1 MEQLSGLDGWFL
13 AMETRSVFGHVG
25 SVCIVDVRGSGG
37 TESRLTL
44 EHLIGVIESRL
55 PLVPLFRRRLVT
67 VPLGL
72 DHPYWIED
80 PDFDIEFHVRALA
93 LPAPG
98 NDRQLSEQVARLHAR
113 PLDRSRPLWELYL
126 ITGLRG
132 GRAAIY
138 SKIHHAAIDG
148 VSGGDILT
156 AVLDVSPQGRELPDV
171 EVFEGEQPPDPVW
184 LLARS
189 AVALARQP
197 LNAARVAVDLARSIP
212 VLANAIGS
220 PIAHRLAASDDGEL
234 LSQTGLRAPST
245 PFNAPLSPHRRW
257 AFTDLPLAEVKKLR
271 VGSELTVNDVV
282 MALCAGALRRWLLL
296 HEALPAAPLV
306 AAVPVSVRTA
316 DQKGEFG
323 NRVSMMLAA
332 LPTNLSDPGERLGAM
347 HEAMRAAK
355 HQHGAIPASLLGD
368 VTQFAMPAL
377 ANQAWRLS
385 ARLRL
390 FERVN
395 PFNLFVSNVPGPKVP
410 LYFAGAELL
419 AYYPVSALV
428 DGQGL
433 NITVMSYRDNLYFGL
448 VACRALVPD
457 LDVMAGYLRDE
468 LDALTSAAE
477 ISAKATAPAAS
488 TKNSN
493 VASTRSS
500 NVASIKA
507 PKAAST
513 KASTKASHA

>member
-1 MEQLSGLDGWFL
+1 MEQLSGLDGAFL
-13 AMETRSVFGHVG
+13 AMETRTVFGHVG
-25 SVCIVDVRGSGG
+25 SVCIVDAGAPGG
-37 TESRLTL
+37 IDQGLTL
-44 EHLIGVIESRL
+44 EHLTRVIESRL

-80 PDFDIEFHVRALA
+80 PDFDIEFHVRELA

-126 ITGLRG
+126 IDGLSG
-132 GRAAIY
+132 GRTAIY

-156 AVLDVSPQGRELPDV
+156 AVLDVSPQGRELPTV
-171 EVFEGEQPPDPVW
+171 EAFEGEQPPDPTW

-189 AVALARQP
+189 AVSLARQP
-197 LNAARVAVDLARSIP
+197 MQAVRVATDLARSIP
-212 VLANAIGS
+212 VLANAIG
-220 PIAHRLAASDDGEL
+220 PPLAQRLAGKDGGDL
-234 LSQTGLRAPST
+234 LSQTGLRAPVT

-257 AFTDLPLAEVKKLR
+257 AFADLPLAEVKKLR
-271 VGSELTVNDVV
+271 RGHGRSGLTVNDVV
-282 MALCAGALRRWLLL
+282 MALCAGALRRWLQL

-306 AAVPVSVRTA
+306 AAVPVSVRTQ
-316 DQKGEFG
+316 DQKGTYG
-323 NRVSMMLAA
+323 NQVSMMLAA
-332 LPTNLSDPGERLGAM
+332 LPTNLSDPGDRLDAM

-355 HQHGAIPASLLGD
+355 DQHGAIPAGLLAD
-368 VTQFAMPAL
+368 VSQFAMPAL

-395 PFNLFVSNVPGPKVP
+395 PFNLIVSNVPGPRVP

-468 LDALTSAAE
+468 LGALTSAAGIGVKE
-477 ISAKATAPAAS
+477 TGS
-488 TKNSN
+488 T
-493 VASTRSS
+493 
-500 NVASIKA
+500 
-507 PKAAST
+507 
-513 KASTKASHA
+513 

>member
-1 MEQLSGLDGWFL
+1 MEQLSGLDGAFL
-13 AMETRSVFGHVG
+13 AMETRTVFGHVG
-25 SVCIVDVRGSGG
+25 SVCVVDARIAPGVDSG
-37 TESRLTL
+37 LTL
-44 EHLIGVIESRL
+44 EHLTRAVTSRL

-67 VPLGL
+67 VPFGL

-80 PDFDIEFHVRALA
+80 PDFDIEFHVRELA

-126 ITGLRG
+126 ITGLSG

-156 AVLDVSPQGRELPDV
+156 ALLDESPQGRDLPAV
-171 EVFEGEQPPDPVW
+171 EVFEGERPPDAAL

-189 AVALARQP
+189 AVTLARQP
-197 LNAARVAVDLARSIP
+197 IQAVRVATDLARSIP
-212 VLANAIGS
+212 LLANAIG
-220 PIAHRLAASDDGEL
+220 PPLAQRLAGKDDGDL
-234 LSQTGLRAPST
+234 LSQTGLRAPGT
-245 PFNAPLSPHRRW
+245 PFNAPVSPRRRW
-257 AFTDLPLAEVKKLR
+257 AFTDLPLGEVKRLR
-271 VGSELTVNDVV
+271 SGPEGADLTVNDVV
-282 MALCAGALRRWLLL
+282 MALCAGALRRWLLQ
-296 HEALPAAPLV
+296 HEALPDAPLV
-306 AAVPVSVRTA
+306 AAVPVSVRSK
-316 DQKGEFG
+316 DQESTYG
-323 NRVSMMLAA
+323 NRVSMMIAA
-332 LPTNLSDPGERLGAM
+332 LPTHLSDPQERLAAM

-355 HQHGAIPASLLGD
+355 DQHGAIPASLLAD

-390 FERVN
+390 FELVN
-395 PFNLFVSNVPGPKVP
+395 PFNLFISNVPGPNIP

-419 AYYPVSALV
+419 ACYPVSALV

-433 NITVMSYRDNLYFGL
+433 NITVMSYRGNLYFGL

-457 LDVMAGYLRDE
+457 LDIMAGYLRDE
-468 LDALTSAAE
+468 LDALTSAAGIGVE
-477 ISAKATAPAAS
+477 ETGSA
-488 TKNSN
+488 
-493 VASTRSS
+493 
-500 NVASIKA
+500 
-507 PKAAST
+507 
-513 KASTKASHA
+513 

>member
-1 MEQLSGLDGWFL
+1 MEQLSGLDGAFL

-25 SVCIVDVRGSGG
+25 SVCIVDARTSRGI
-37 TESRLTL
+37 EPRLTL
-44 EHLIGVIESRL
+44 EHLTQVIESRL

-67 VPLGL
+67 VPFGL

-80 PDFDIEFHVRALA
+80 PDFDIEFHVRELA

-98 NDRQLSEQVARLHAR
+98 NDKQLSEQVARLHAR

-126 ITGLRG
+126 ITGLHG

-156 AVLDVSPQGRELPDV
+156 AVLDVSPKGRELPAV
-171 EVFEGEQPPDPVW
+171 EVFEGEQPPDAAL

-189 AVALARQP
+189 AVNLARQP
-197 LNAARVAVDLARSIP
+197 AEAFRVVSDLARSIP
-212 VLANAIGS
+212 GIANACGS
-220 PIAHRLAASDDGEL
+220 PLAQRMGGKDDGDL
-234 LSQTGLRAPST
+234 LSQSGLRAPST
-245 PFNAPLSPHRRW
+245 PFNAPISPHRRW
-257 AFTDLPLAEVKKLR
+257 AFADLPLGEVKKLR
-271 VGSELTVNDVV
+271 KSPAGAGLTVNDVV
-282 MALCAGALRRWLLL
+282 MALCAGALRRWLQL

-306 AAVPVSVRTA
+306 AAVPVSVRTK
-316 DQKGEFG
+316 DQKGESG
-323 NRVSMMLAA
+323 NRVSMMLAT

-355 HQHGAIPASLLGD
+355 DQHGAIPAGLLAD
-368 VTQFAMPAL
+368 VSQFAMPAL

-385 ARLRL
+385 AKLRL
-390 FERVN
+390 FERVS
-395 PFNLFVSNVPGPKVP
+395 PFNLFVSNVPGPNVP
-410 LYFAGAELL
+410 LYLAGAELL

-448 VACRALVPD
+448 VACRQLVPD
-457 LDVMAGYLRDE
+457 LDVLAGFLRDE
-468 LDALTSAAE
+468 LDALNAAADTSADG
-477 ISAKATAPAAS
+477 SAS
-488 TKNSN
+488 TASN
-493 VASTRSS
+493 VSS
-500 NVASIKA
+500 LE
-507 PKAAST
+507 
-513 KASTKASHA
+513 